1 MRDVRAA
8 RELPLGRA
16 HRRLHRESDAETFY
30 LAARE
35 SFIEAALIEIVVKF
49 KLVVKIVVEVNF
61 VEKDSGSDFRTSQT
75 NYGLQTDSNALNYS
89 KALADI
95 RQRTQV
101 RVRFKIACS

>member
-1 MRDVRAA
+1 M
-8 RELPLGRA
+8 
-16 HRRLHRESDAETFY
+16 
-30 LAARE
+30 RE

-49 KLVVKIVVEVNF
+49 KLVVKVNAR
-61 VEKDSGSDFRTSQT
+61 SDFRTLQT
-75 NYGLQTDSNALNYS
+75 NYGLQTDSKALNYS